1 MDGMFYNCKALQTLD
16 VSRFQTGNVTDMGS
30 MFSNCASLTDLNIS
44 NFVIGDTTDTGSMI
58 WGCDKMM
65 TLTVPKLIIPSI
77 YLPYDPA
84 NKYMWVDANGK
95 ECDTV
100 AKRLTTPATYKRVI
114 RVEKEK
120 KEETEAKRAVLKKG
134 TKFTYAKLYAKY
146 IVTSDN
152 ENDPQVAYIGTTN
165 KKLKTI
171 SIPEYVDYQDVKY
184 RVTSVASKSFKNN
197 KKLTTV
203 KISSSITELGA
214 STFEG
219 CVNLKTA
226 TIGKGLKK
234 VGKNAFK
241 NCKKLQKLTIKS
253 TKLKTVGSSA
263 LKNVNKKCK
272 IKVPAKK
279 VKAYKKLFKGKGQK
293 ASVKITK

>member
-1 MDGMFYNCKALQTLD
+1 MQALD
-16 VSRFQTGNVTDMGS
+16 VSGFETGNVTDMGS
-30 MFSNCASLTDLNIS
+30 MFSNCASLTALNIS
-44 NFVIGDTTDTGSMI
+44 NFVIGDTVETETMF
-58 WGCDKMM
+58 WGCDKIM
-65 TLTVPKLIIPSI
+65 TLTVPKLVIPTI
-77 YLPYDPA
+77 ELPFDWA
-84 NKYMWVDANGK
+84 NKYIWVDASGK

-100 AKRLTTPATYKRVI
+100 AKRLTTPATYKRAV

-134 TKFTYAKLYAKY
+134 TKFTYAKLYAMY

-171 SIPEYVDYQDVKY
+171 SIPEYVDYQDVRY
-184 RVTSVASKSFKNN
+184 RVTSVSAKSFKNN
-197 KKLTTV
+197 KKVTNI
-203 KISSSITELGA
+203 KISSSITDIGA

-219 CVNLKTA
+219 CVNLKTV
-226 TIGKGLKK
+226 TIGKGIRTI
-234 VGKNAFK
+234 GKNAFK
-241 NCKKLQKLTIKS
+241 NCKKLRKLTIKS
-253 TKLKTVGSSA
+253 TKLKKVGSSA
-263 LKNVNKKCK
+263 LKNVYKKCK

-279 VKAYKKLFKGKGQK
+279 VKAYKKVFKGKGQK